1 MLIIN
6 KAVKGIISLVVHL
19 QTAVKCYALS
29 LLFTSPLFI
38 ATMSIIS
45 GVLGKLPQ
53 AVNDKFII
61 VYLCSCS
68 PLFIVFSAIVEANY
82 FKTYA
87 KDR

>member
-1 MLIIN
+1 MLILN
-6 KAVKGIISLVVHL
+6 KTVKGIISLAVHL
-19 QTAVKCYALS
+19 QTAVKCYVLS

-68 PLFIVFSAIVEANY
+68 PLFIIFFIIVEVNY
-82 FKTYA
+82 LKTYV
-87 KDR
+87 RGR